1 MYWFQRDKLMKRGAW
16 DISDT
21 STIKEKIRSV
31 SLDIVRENAIDL
43 TATIELKGIEHYTRQ
58 KYKHG
63 QHDIKHQRHD
73 RK

>member
-16 DISDT
+16 DMSDT
-21 STIKEKIRSV
+21 STIKEKIQSITQ
-31 SLDIVRENAIDL
+31 DIIRENAVDP
-43 TATIELKGIEHYTRQ
+43 TATIELKGINHYTKQ
-58 KYKHG
+58 KTKHG